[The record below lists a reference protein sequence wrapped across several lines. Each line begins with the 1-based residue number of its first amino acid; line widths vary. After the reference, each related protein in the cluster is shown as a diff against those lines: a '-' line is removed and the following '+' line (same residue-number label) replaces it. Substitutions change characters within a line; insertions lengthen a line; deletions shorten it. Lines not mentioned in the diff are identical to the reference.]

1 MANLTLQNVVIS
13 VVAVAVGLI
22 LIGSLLAPIASDIML
37 QLAATDADGAAI
49 YEDGAVWSSMVGVTV
64 IISIL
69 GLVITAINNYLK

>member
-1 MANLTLQNVVIS
+1 MANLTLQNVVLS

-22 LIGSLLAPIASDIML
+22 LIGSLLAPIASDVMV
-37 QLAATDADGAAI
+37 QLAATADGKPI
-49 YEDGAVWSSMVGVTV
+49 YEDGAVWSSLVGVTV